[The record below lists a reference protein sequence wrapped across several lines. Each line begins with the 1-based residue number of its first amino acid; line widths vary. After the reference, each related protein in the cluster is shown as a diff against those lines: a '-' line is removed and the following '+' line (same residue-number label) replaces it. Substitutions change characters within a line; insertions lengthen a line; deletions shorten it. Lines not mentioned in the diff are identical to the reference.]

1 MTYMSTNVF
10 QFTADNIRLDI
21 IRKFKGRK
29 YLVRISLI
37 LFKLSRIF
45 SHLNQEIFYFVI
57 DFCHALFTYSL
68 YKKRNTKSICGSQ
81 KWYSCP
87 CLYMTD
93 YLPVSHTVAPST
105 TIDMVLTCKIA
116 GRNSS
121 PHRSISVT
129 SRDIYRLISINGVV
143 IGDELDTLGGF

>member
-21 IRKFKGRK
+21 IRKFKRRK
-29 YLVRISLI
+29 YLIRISLI

-45 SHLNQEIFYFVI
+45 SQLNQEIFYFVI

-87 CLYMTD
+87 SLYSRILINRIVDTIFDKCSAPLNPNHMD
-93 YLPVSHTVAPST
+93 Y
-105 TIDMVLTCKIA
+105 
-116 GRNSS
+116 R
-121 PHRSISVT
+121 R
-129 SRDIYRLISINGVV
+129 
-143 IGDELDTLGGF
+143 